1 MTQLKAV
8 KTEEIED
15 LTKRLKAINDY
26 IQCAM
31 SDLNSS
37 SEQTKLILKQRV
49 TTYAQQELDE
59 VSKEVKD
66 KIMPLIESA
75 TSKYSTYLSL
85 LKIPKLEEI
94 PGYLVNLASILF
106 GEQITQLGSILAT
119 YAEPISRL
127 TAELNRTKNLT
138 ISTLSQNNIINLQM
152 PDMLAINSI
161 QQTIEK
167 DSNI

>member
-94 PGYLVNLASILF
+94 PSYLVNLASILF

-138 ISTLSQNNIINLQM
+138 ISTLSQNNIINLQI